1 MPPYYL
7 TTPIYYVNDLPHIGH
22 IFTTIVADTLAR
34 YRRMSGD
41 DVRFLTGTDEHGQ
54 NIERAAAREGVT
66 PLQLADRVVVMSAR
80 PGKIRRIVDIDIPHP
95 RDFSSRRYIELRDG
109 IFEEIGLAHKI

>member
-41 DVRFLTGTDEHGQ
+41 DVRFLTGTDEQLFEDLKG
-54 NIERAAAREGVT
+54 RAQGVRVDASGLT
-66 PLQLADRVVVMSAR
+66 QLDDA
-80 PGKIRRIVDIDIPHP
+80 
-95 RDFSSRRYIELRDG
+95 
-109 IFEEIGLAHKI
+109 